1 MKKETQLRKIIN
13 NTSEKTLFERLNK
26 YFSYDLTD
34 PKTLADAIFN
44 DVNKLEELKSLIQ
57 ELQPLTGH
65 YEFDVLYNNDQDFWN
80 ERFENPSDAVEEA
93 SVNYDINDDYVF
105 INGGTGSVES
115 CSSLAGFYKSS
126 LISGLTEQIAED
138 LKDDTTKIIDNTSAK
153 TQEVLQK
160 ILNN

>member
-1 MKKETQLRKIIN
+1 MTTTTQLKKIID
-13 NTSEKTLFERLNK
+13 NTSEKTLFEKLNK

-34 PKTLADAIFN
+34 PKSLADAIFN
-44 DVNKLEELKSLIQ
+44 DVDKLEELKSLIQ

-80 ERFENPSDAVEEA
+80 EKFESPSEA
-93 SVNYDINDDYVF
+93 IELVSVYYDINDEYVF

-115 CSSLAGFYKSS
+115 CSNLAGFYKSS
-126 LISGLTEQIAED
+126 VISGLTEQIAAD
-138 LKDDTTKIIDNTSAK
+138 LKEDTTEIIDNLNSDN
-153 TQEVLQK
+153 QEVLFK

>member
-1 MKKETQLRKIIN
+1 MATETQLKKTIN
-13 NTSEKTLFERLNK
+13 NTSDKVLSEKLNK

-44 DVNKLEELKSLIQ
+44 DVDKLKELKSLIQ

-93 SVNYDINDDYVF
+93 SVNYDINDEYVF

-115 CSSLAGFYKSS
+115 CSNLAGFYKSS
-126 LISGLTEQIAED
+126 LISGLTEQIAAD
-138 LKDDTTKIIDNTSAK
+138 LKDDTTEIIGNTSAA
-153 TQEVLQK
+153 TQEVLLK
-160 ILNN
+160 ILEN

>member
-1 MKKETQLRKIIN
+1 MTVKTQLKETIN
-13 NTSEKTLFERLNK
+13 NTSEKTLFEKLNK

-34 PKTLADAIFN
+34 PKSLADEIFN

-80 ERFENPSDAVEEA
+80 EKFESPSEA
-93 SVNYDINDDYVF
+93 IELVSVYYDINDEYVF

-115 CSSLAGFYKSS
+115 CSNLAGFYKSS
-126 LISGLTEQIAED
+126 IISGLTEQIAKD
-138 LKDDTTKIIDNTSAK
+138 LKKDTTETIDNLNSDN
-153 TQEVLQK
+153 QEVLFK

>member
-1 MKKETQLRKIIN
+1 MTTTTQLKKIIN
-13 NTSEKTLFERLNK
+13 NTSEKTLFEKLNK

-34 PKTLADAIFN
+34 PKSLADAIFN

-65 YEFDVLYNNDQDFWN
+65 YEFDVLYNNDQDFWDN
-80 ERFENPSDAVEEA
+80 RFENPSDAVEEA

-115 CSSLAGFYKSS
+115 CSNLAGFYKSS
-126 LISGLTEQIAED
+126 LISGLTEQIATD
-138 LKDDTTKIIDNTSAK
+138 LKEDTTKIIDNLNSDN
-153 TQEVLQK
+153 QDLLQK

>member
-1 MKKETQLRKIIN
+1 MTTQLKKTID
-13 NTSEKTLFERLNK
+13 NTSKKALFEKLNK

-44 DVNKLEELKSLIQ
+44 DVDKLEELKSLIQ

-93 SVNYDINDDYVF
+93 SGNYDINDNYIF
-105 INGGTGSVES
+105 INGGTGSIES

-126 LISGLTEQIAED
+126 LISGLTEQIAAD
-138 LKDDTTKIIDNTSAK
+138 LKDDTAKIVDNLNSDN
-153 TQEVLQK
+153 QEVLLK
-160 ILNN
+160 VLKN